1 MKHSFKSRFFLHIS
15 PLHQRR
21 KSPNLSLGWWTVLN
35 TLEGRLWW
43 TCMNKSSSGYVGWLA
58 IFVSGC
64 RFAIWW
70 SFIARH
76 DSWQRGELTLIRS
89 KIACKQ
95 CNGILS
101 LFFPTMK
108 HTLRSSKTLFH
119 ENVRSLYTHISV
131 RNSYF
136 SHFPSRKQT
145 AVNFRLIQRLT
156 LIKVR
161 KEPSNR

>member
-21 KSPNLSLGWWTVLN
+21 KTPNLSLGWWTVLN

-101 LFFPTMK
+101 LFSPQWSTRSEVRRHCFMK
-108 HTLRSSKTLFH
+108 TFSPYTSKIHRFVHTYLSKKQLFL
-119 ENVRSLYTHISV
+119 S
-131 RNSYF
+131 F
-136 SHFPSRKQT
+136 SQ
-145 AVNFRLIQRLT
+145 
-156 LIKVR
+156 
-161 KEPSNR
+161 